1 VHDALV
7 DPFDHR
13 GERRAGDN
21 GLRQAYLENDEK
33 RRQEKQQQPGERNEQ
48 YQRAPAILRQAHEP
62 M

>member
-1 VHDALV
+1 MT
-7 DPFDHR
+7 
-13 GERRAGDN
+13 
-21 GLRQAYLENDEK
+21 YLENDEK